1 MRTVG
6 RCPLG
11 FDSVARV
18 SQTRLAWTRLPAFP
32 CCCPLGFGLEL
43 PAPGA
48 SIPLL
53 AASRCDG
60 RIRRFRRVPWS
71 VTGGTYVVVAP
82 RALTCGVALWVSPL
96 RVFPTRR
103 SLSTSELPLPSGFR
117 HSWSFPLRCSFPL
130 RISDVEPKGPFHR
143 EMRSR
148 TQPATPEP
156 RTHRRGSPA
165 WTPREV
171 ATPGRGLRCRQL
183 RTLEALAG
191 GQRTVFIWR
200 SLAIGLPGRGS

>member
-1 MRTVG
+1 MASFRCPALRTVN

-11 FDSVARV
+11 FDSVTRV
-18 SQTRLAWTRLPAFP
+18 LQTRLARTRWVRLPAFLSR
-32 CCCPLGFGLEL
+32 CPLGFGLEL

-48 SIPLL
+48 SRSWSFPLL

-71 VTGGTYVVVAP
+71 VTYGRWSIVAP
-82 RALTCGVALWVSPL
+82 RALTGGVALWVSPL

-130 RISDVEPKGPFHR
+130 RISFVEPKGPFHR

-148 TQPATPEP
+148 TQPPTPEP
-156 RTHRRGSPA
+156 RTPAVGRDRRDP
-165 WTPREV
+165 
-171 ATPGRGLRCRQL
+171 
-183 RTLEALAG
+183 
-191 GQRTVFIWR
+191 TV
-200 SLAIGLPGRGS
+200 P

>member
-1 MRTVG
+1 MRTVNC
-6 RCPLG
+6 CPLG

-18 SQTRLAWTRLPAFP
+18 LQTRLARTRWVRLPAFLSR
-32 CCCPLGFGLEL
+32 CPLGFGLEL

-48 SIPLL
+48 PAPRSFPLL
-53 AASRCDG
+53 RSDPKSPPCAVVRD
-60 RIRRFRRVPWS
+60 RRH
-71 VTGGTYVVVAP
+71 VVVAP
-82 RALTCGVALWVSPL
+82 RALTGGVALWVSPL

-117 HSWSFPLRCSFPL
+117 HSWSFPLQCSFPL

-156 RTHRRGSPA
+156 RTPCGRAGPAGPHGGCEPGS
-165 WTPREV
+165 
-171 ATPGRGLRCRQL
+171 GLRCRH
-183 RTLEALAG
+183 
-191 GQRTVFIWR
+191 
-200 SLAIGLPGRGS
+200 

>member
-1 MRTVG
+1 MASFRCPALRTVN

-18 SQTRLAWTRLPAFP
+18 LQTRLAWTRLPAFLSR
-32 CCCPLGFGLEL
+32 CPLGFGLEL

-48 SIPLL
+48 PAPCSFPLRRSDPKIPPC
-53 AASRCDG
+53 AVVRD
-60 RIRRFRRVPWS
+60 RRP
-71 VTGGTYVVVAP
+71 VVVAP

-103 SLSTSELPLPSGFR
+103 SLSTSELPLPSGVR

-130 RISDVEPKGPFHR
+130 RISFVEPKGPFHR

-156 RTHRRGSPA
+156 RTPPA
-165 WTPREV
+165 RFTGVDP
-171 ATPGRGLRCRQL
+171 TGGCYPGMRP
-183 RTLEALAG
+183 TLPP
-191 GQRTVFIWR
+191 TTNT
-200 SLAIGLPGRGS
+200 